1 MELTLK
7 ERKKLTRVTAGRYR
21 KAAKREKTA
30 ILDTFVEQTGYE
42 RKYAIH
48 LLANEG
54 RCRTDGKA
62 KLKTTHAGG
71 RKRVYEKTYGGDV
84 LDALVPIW
92 EAFSRQ
98 CGKLL
103 APFVREN
110 IETIAGEPRFAVSN
124 EVRDKLGRIS
134 AATIDRLL
142 RKEKERARVKG
153 TCGTKPAKSHIK
165 ALIPVM
171 THFQCASQGSGLWQ
185 IDHGRG

>member
-7 ERKKLTRVTAGRYR
+7 ERRKLTRVTAGKYR
-21 KAAKREKTA
+21 KVGKREKTA

-54 RCRTDGKA
+54 RCHTDGKA

-71 RKRVYEKTYGGDV
+71 RKRVYEKTYGDDV

-92 EAFSRQ
+92 EAFSLQ

-103 APFVREN
+103 APFIHSR
-110 IETIAGEPRFAVSN
+110 P
-124 EVRDKLGRIS
+124 
-134 AATIDRLL
+134 
-142 RKEKERARVKG
+142 
-153 TCGTKPAKSHIK
+153 
-165 ALIPVM
+165 
-171 THFQCASQGSGLWQ
+171 
-185 IDHGRG
+185 